1 MRFVIYGA
9 GGIGGVIG
17 GRLFMHGEA
26 VTLIARGEHL
36 MALRRSGL
44 KLIAPDGEH
53 RLAIP
58 VVGHP
63 SEYRFGDD
71 DVALLCVKSQQT
83 AIALEALRDAAGD
96 GVPLICAQNGVAN
109 EVMAARRFVSVYAMV
124 VSLPAEHLAPGV
136 VVTYAQQPGGM
147 LDLGCYPTGTD
158 ARCETVA
165 HTLTAAGFSAQPD
178 PAVMRQKYA
187 KLLMNLN
194 NALQAACELDDTA
207 REISTQLRNEAL
219 ACYAAAGIDCAGAD
233 EVRARRAD
241 GMRFVDIEGH
251 PRHGGSSW
259 QSIARGTGDI
269 ETDYLNGEIVLLG
282 RRHGVPTP
290 ANVVLQRI
298 GNEMAR
304 RRLAPGHFKIAELL
318 TLIEAERRRAH

>member
-9 GGIGGVIG
+9 GGIGGAIG
-17 GRLFMHGEA
+17 ARLFMSGEQ

-36 MALRRSGL
+36 QELGRSGL

-58 VVGHP
+58 VAGHP
-63 SEYRFGDD
+63 SEYRFDEN
-71 DVALLCVKSQQT
+71 DVVFLCVKSQQT
-83 AIALEALRDAAGD
+83 AVALDALRSAAGD
-96 GVPLICAQNGVAN
+96 NVAIICAQNGVAN

-124 VSLPAEHLAPGV
+124 VNLPAEHLAPGV
-136 VVTYAQQPGGM
+136 VVTHAQQPGGV
-147 LDLGCYPTGTD
+147 LDLGCYPAGTD
-158 ARCETVA
+158 TRCESIA
-165 HTLTAAGFSAQPD
+165 RALTSAGFSAQPD

-194 NALQAACELDDTA
+194 NALQAASDMGDGA
-207 REISTQLRNEAL
+207 REITTSLRNEAL

-233 EVRARRAD
+233 EVKARRAD
-241 GMRFVDIEGH
+241 GMRYVDIKGH

-282 RRHGVPTP
+282 RQHGVPTP
-290 ANVVLQRI
+290 ANLVLQRI
-298 GNEMAR
+298 GN
-304 RRLAPGHFKIAELL
+304 FKIAELL
-318 TLIEAERRRAH
+318 ALIEAENGQRVR